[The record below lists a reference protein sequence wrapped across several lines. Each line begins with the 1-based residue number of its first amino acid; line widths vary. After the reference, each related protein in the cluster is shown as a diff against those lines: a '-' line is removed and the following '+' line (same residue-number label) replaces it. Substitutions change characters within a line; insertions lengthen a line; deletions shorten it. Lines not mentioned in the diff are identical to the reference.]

1 MSESDDA
8 ETRIDAA
15 NNQDAVAED
24 SVDVSP
30 AGSAQLRGS
39 SGRFL
44 TDKLFRWLCIVTA
57 TVSVAVLLF
66 LITSIVSQGAP
77 SLSWTLLTSSPE
89 PEPTEAGIR
98 PAIYGTIWVCS
109 VCALLTLPL
118 GIGTAILLEE
128 FKPRSRAAAWMYSVV
143 QLNISNLAGVPSV
156 VYGIL
161 GLTAFVAMFNL
172 FDQPSQPGA
181 ASYEMGV
188 TYYDQ
193 FFSEGSI
200 ALLIPVDDVDAP
212 ISTPKKEM
220 TAWTFPFDDQGKVQ
234 IDYNNLVPKKVN
246 VLGIDDEYPEDEEL
260 LSVTIWDD
268 AEAGRISQ
276 KSWYY
281 FRLPFGRGVL
291 AGAMT
296 LMLVIL
302 PVIIISSQEALRA
315 VPASLR
321 AGALGLGATPW
332 QVVWNVTLPAA
343 IPGIMTGSILAMSRA
358 IGETAP
364 ILIIAGIV
372 YIRNAPQHIMDDF
385 TVMPLQIYNWISR
398 PQEEFHNIA
407 AAAIIILLLVL
418 LTFNAVAVLIR
429 HKLQKPLS

>member
-1 MSESDDA
+1 MSDAKESIS
-8 ETRIDAA
+8 RL
-15 NNQDAVAED
+15 D
-24 SVDVSP
+24 SVEDPATTSSP
-30 AGSAQLRGS
+30 ADKIQLRGNA
-39 SGRFL
+39 GRFL
-44 TDKLFRWLCIVTA
+44 TDKLFRWACILTA
-57 TVSVAVLLF
+57 MTSVSVLMFLLW
-66 LITSIVSQGAP
+66 SIVSQGYPA
-77 SLSWTLLTSSPE
+77 LSWMLLTSSPE
-89 PEPTEAGIR
+89 PDPAEAGMR

-109 VCALLTLPL
+109 LCALMTLPI
-118 GIGTAILLEE
+118 GIGTAVLLEE
-128 FKPRSRAAAWMYSVV
+128 FKPRSKVASWFYGIV

-181 ASYEMGV
+181 SSFELGV

-193 FFSEGSI
+193 FFSEGMT
-200 ALLIPVDDVDAP
+200 ALLIPVDEVEAP
-212 ISTPKKEM
+212 VSTPTKGM
-220 TAWTFPFDDQGKVQ
+220 TAWTFPIDEDGNAE
-234 IDYNNLVPKKVN
+234 IDYSRLVPAEVN
-246 VLGIDDEYPEDEEL
+246 VIGVDDEYPEDEKTL
-260 LSVTIWDD
+260 AVSLFDD
-268 AEAGRISQ
+268 SEAGRISQ

-291 AGAMT
+291 AGALT
-296 LMLVIL
+296 LMLVVL

-315 VPASLR
+315 VPGSLR

-407 AAAIIILLLVL
+407 AAGIIILLLVL
-418 LTFNAVAVLIR
+418 LSFNALAVAIR